1 MVTLATVVP
10 GLSFWVPAHWLVGCG
25 LRLGVSYALWGTY
38 MGGLILA
45 VFLFRE
51 TLLAMEFGTQ
61 PGLFAPALTCLAATD
76 CSRRAATSISPFAP

>member
-1 MVTLATVVP
+1 MR
-10 GLSFWVPAHWLVGCG
+10 C
-25 LRLGVSYALWGTY
+25 WGMY

-61 PGLFAPALTCLAATD
+61 PGLFAPALACLAAAGLLETG
-76 CSRRAATSISPFAP
+76 CRRHPTFRTMIGVPELSATPSAQPLLN